1 MDGPGKGKGKGKG
14 TGGPGKRLTPED
26 RKEQI
31 VQNAIRYFAA
41 HGFGASTREL
51 AREVGVSQ
59 PLLYRYFPSKE
70 ALVDHVYN
78 EVYLSRWNPEWER
91 WLADRNVPLRARL
104 CRYYKDYAGIILK
117 DEWTRIF
124 IFAGLTR
131 EGLNTRYLA
140 RLRGRI
146 FELVLAEMRHEYAI
160 ADPSAAQ
167 LEQEVELI
175 WGMHAAIFYVGMRKW
190 VYGLVVPDDIERL
203 IEHKVSAFLAGTP
216 HVMRELRQARS

>member
-1 MDGPGKGKGKGKG
+1 MTGANTMDGPGKGK
-14 TGGPGKRLTPED
+14 GGPGKRLTPED
-26 RKEQI
+26 RKAQI

-51 AREVGVSQ
+51 AREVGISQ
-59 PLLYRYFPSKE
+59 PLLYRYFPNKE

-78 EVYLSRWNPEWER
+78 EVYLSRWNPAWER
-91 WLADRNVPLRARL
+91 RLADRSVPLRVRL
-104 CRYYKDYAGIILK
+104 CSYYKDYAAIILK

-140 RLRGRI
+140 HLRGRI
-146 FELVLAEMRHEYAI
+146 FELVLAELRHEYAI
-160 ADPSAAQ
+160 AAPSAAQ

-203 IEHKVSAFLAGTP
+203 VEHKVSAFLAGTP
-216 HVMRELRQARS
+216 QVMRELRQAPC

>member
-1 MDGPGKGKGKGKG
+1 MSTTRSICRAGIRNGSDGWP
-14 TGGPGKRLTPED
+14 TATFHCVR
-26 RKEQI
+26 
-31 VQNAIRYFAA
+31 ACAA
-41 HGFGASTREL
+41 TTRTTL
-51 AREVGVSQ
+51 A
-59 PLLYRYFPSKE
+59 
-70 ALVDHVYN
+70 
-78 EVYLSRWNPEWER
+78 
-91 WLADRNVPLRARL
+91 
-104 CRYYKDYAGIILK
+104 IILK

-146 FELVLAEMRHEYAI
+146 FELVLAELRHEYAI
-160 ADPSAAQ
+160 TDPSAAQ

-203 IEHKVSAFLAGTP
+203 IEPKRRPSWPASR
-216 HVMRELRQARS
+216 M

>member
-1 MDGPGKGKGKGKG
+1 MVNVNSMDGPDKGN
-14 TGGPGKRLTPED
+14 GGPGKRLTPES

-78 EVYLSRWNPEWER
+78 EVYLSRWNPEWEG

-104 CRYYKDYAGIILK
+104 CRYYKDYAAIILR

-146 FELVLAEMRHEYAI
+146 FELVLAELRHSYEI

-216 HVMRELRQARS
+216 HVMRELRQAGS

>member
-1 MDGPGKGKGKGKG
+1 MDGPDKGN
-14 TGGPGKRLTPED
+14 GGPGKRLTPES

-41 HGFGASTREL
+41 HGFSASTREL

-78 EVYLSRWNPEWER
+78 KVYLSRWNPEWER

-104 CRYYKDYAGIILK
+104 CRYYKDYAAIILR

-146 FELVLAEMRHEYAI
+146 FELVLAE
-160 ADPSAAQ
+160 
-167 LEQEVELI
+167 L
-175 WGMHAAIFYVGMRKW
+175 RK
-190 VYGLVVPDDIERL
+190 E
-203 IEHKVSAFLAGTP
+203 
-216 HVMRELRQARS
+216 